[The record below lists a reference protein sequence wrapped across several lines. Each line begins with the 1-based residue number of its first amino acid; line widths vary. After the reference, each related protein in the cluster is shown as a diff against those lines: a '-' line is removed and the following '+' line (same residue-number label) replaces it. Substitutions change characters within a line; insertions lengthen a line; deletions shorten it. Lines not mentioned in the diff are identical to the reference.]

1 MIVVAP
7 VISTIPN
14 PVRLSVPVPSPRF
27 TAVIALMVKF
37 LLPPVTP
44 PFSDIVPAPVAA
56 MLTLSPNV
64 IAPLYVWLPVPPPAL
79 SVLTL
84 VAPLLNAVVPE
95 TLKAPSSFVE
105 PTVFLK
111 TVLPVIVSDSLP
123 FVVALTVLSNVTML
137 EVNVFVAFASSNP
150 SVTALW

>member
-1 MIVVAP
+1 M
-7 VISTIPN
+7 S
-14 PVRLSVPVPSPRF
+14 VPSPRF
-27 TAVIALMVKF
+27 TAVALIVKF
-37 LLPPVTP
+37 LPPPVTP

-95 TLKAPSSFVE
+95 TLKVPSSFVE

-111 TVLPVIVSDSLP
+111 TVLPVIVSVSLP
-123 FVVALTVLSNVTML
+123 FVVASTVLSNVAVL
-137 EVNVFVAFASSNP
+137 AVNVFAVLVAP
-150 SVTALW
+150 SVTELW